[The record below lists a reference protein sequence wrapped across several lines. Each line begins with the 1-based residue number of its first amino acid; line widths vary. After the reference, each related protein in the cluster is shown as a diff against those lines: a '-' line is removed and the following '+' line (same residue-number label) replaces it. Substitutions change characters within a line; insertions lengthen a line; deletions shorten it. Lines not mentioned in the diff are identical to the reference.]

1 MGRGQSEIDK
11 DDAAAKAVI
20 SSSTPRLKQAPAHS
34 REDSF
39 AARPREGDGGG
50 RGRAAVSKGA
60 DPFQQKKEGTK
71 GAVALASGTFSE
83 ETKQEIEADSSAAK
97 TSTEKK
103 KEKVC
108 KQHTDQ

>member
-20 SSSTPRLKQAPAHS
+20 SSSSPRLKQAPAHS

-39 AARPREGDGGG
+39 AARPREGGG
-50 RGRAAVSKGA
+50 RRAAGSKGA
-60 DPFQQKKEGTK
+60 DPFEQKKEGTK
-71 GAVALASGTFSE
+71 GGVALAAGTFSE

-103 KEKVC
+103 KDKVC

>member
-1 MGRGQSEIDK
+1 MGQSEIDK
-11 DDAAAKAVI
+11 DDAAAKTVT
-20 SSSTPRLKQAPAHS
+20 SSSSPRLKQAPAHS

-39 AARPREGDGGG
+39 AARPREGGG
-50 RGRAAVSKGA
+50 RGRAAGSKGA
-60 DPFQQKKEGTK
+60 DPFEQKKEGAK
-71 GAVALASGTFSE
+71 GGVALASGTFSE